1 MWGVFLGA
9 EESPESFL
17 EEEEEEKEGG
27 SGERD
32 KEAAF
37 NLDLER

>member
-9 EESPESFL
+9 GEILESFL
-17 EEEEEEKEGG
+17 EEEKEGRR
-27 SGERD
+27 GERD

>member
-9 EESPESFL
+9 GESLESFL
-17 EEEEEEKEGG
+17 EEEEKEGRR
-27 SGERD
+27 GERD

>member
-1 MWGVFLGA
+1 MRGVFLGA

-17 EEEEEEKEGG
+17 EEEEEKEGG